1 MYPGPS
7 LSLGSPPLFGQGQLS
22 AGAKMPMIPCPIP
35 AFLLAAC
42 LFTAGIHSKAQEV
55 KQTPPSASLV
65 EGDSVTMNCIIDFTG
80 PKIYKWLK
88 NDLKTDQAISMYWQ
102 RVEEGMKDSK
112 DQKLLPYLRIKNLT
126 ECDSGTYYCAAEN
139 LGRTLKGAGTKL
151 AVTRSSLH
159 TSPKSQQKL
168 SHQSRKGSVSTERG
182 LLRAL
187 VKKARRRRKENR
199 KSATRWTTR
208 TMSTLADPR
217 KPRPNRKD
225 SSQYSRTAQTLF
237 KFLGHPEEFPKGS
250 RLFHFSTLF

>member
-1 MYPGPS
+1 
-7 LSLGSPPLFGQGQLS
+7 
-22 AGAKMPMIPCPIP
+22 
-35 AFLLAAC
+35 
-42 LFTAGIHSKAQEV
+42 
-55 KQTPPSASLV
+55 
-65 EGDSVTMNCIIDFTG
+65 MNCIIDFTG

-151 AVTRSSLH
+151 AVTRVPQRAQCNSISYIYIGVLAAVIGVLCISLIIVSVRLIQRNKGSSLH